1 MKKSITIFFTLL
13 LFFAQSFGQSRIDD
27 LAKQKQVLEK
37 LINENNK
44 QLELIQKSKK
54 VTVNELRL
62 RQNTLKLKIKIHDNI
77 KSQINDINTKLSY
90 TIHSIDSLTSSIEN
104 HKKQLIKL
112 YKSYYRKIN
121 KSNTEILLFILSS
134 NSFNQAF
141 ARLKFYK
148 SLISYYNKLVQNLDN
163 EKKNLENARE
173 NYVLLLKELRIK
185 EIELRKTIDNIENE
199 KRNLKIAIKKFE
211 SRRNELIR
219 EIKENKEKLDKI
231 KGEIERIIREN
242 RRKNESLSL
251 EKRKYY
257 KILTNKIV
265 NNKGNLPKPAKE
277 CSVINQFGERP
288 HPVLKYVK
296 IQNNGLDLLLV
307 NDYKVYCVEEGEVSK
322 VFNIPYG
329 GKAIIVRH
337 GDYLSLYSNLSVVYV
352 KPGNIVDS
360 NTVLGKVL
368 KQNDNTY
375 ILHFEIWNKT
385 EPENP
390 SNWINFD
397 N

>member
-1 MKKSITIFFTLL
+1 MKKSITIFLHYY
-13 LFFAQSFGQSRIDD
+13 FFAQSFGQNRIDD

-37 LINENNK
+37 IINENNK

-163 EKKNLENARE
+163 EKEFRKCQRKLCFTTKGTKN
-173 NYVLLLKELRIK
+173 
-185 EIELRKTIDNIENE
+185 
-199 KRNLKIAIKKFE
+199 
-211 SRRNELIR
+211 
-219 EIKENKEKLDKI
+219 
-231 KGEIERIIREN
+231 
-242 RRKNESLSL
+242 
-251 EKRKYY
+251 
-257 KILTNKIV
+257 
-265 NNKGNLPKPAKE
+265 
-277 CSVINQFGERP
+277 
-288 HPVLKYVK
+288 
-296 IQNNGLDLLLV
+296 
-307 NDYKVYCVEEGEVSK
+307 
-322 VFNIPYG
+322 
-329 GKAIIVRH
+329 
-337 GDYLSLYSNLSVVYV
+337 
-352 KPGNIVDS
+352 
-360 NTVLGKVL
+360 
-368 KQNDNTY
+368 
-375 ILHFEIWNKT
+375 
-385 EPENP
+385 
-390 SNWINFD
+390 
-397 N
+397 